1 MEPLDLK
8 VLLEVK
14 YKVPMDLLE
23 SLESLE
29 VKVLPEEEVLKDQ
42 QVLQELM

>member
-1 MEPLDLK
+1 MELQEFK

-23 SLESLE
+23 LLESLE
-29 VKVLPEEEVLKDQ
+29 IKVLPDEKVLK
-42 QVLQELM
+42 VN

>member
-1 MEPLDLK
+1 MFFMEALESK

-23 SLESLE
+23 LQVSQEI
-29 VKVLPEEEVLKDQ
+29 KVLQDEEVLK
-42 QVLQELM
+42 VN

>member
-1 MEPLDLK
+1 MFLMEALEPK

-23 SLESLE
+23 LQVSQEI
-29 VKVLPEEEVLKDQ
+29 KVLQDEEVLK
-42 QVLQELM
+42 VN